1 MRDTWS
7 PEQYDRF
14 RDERSRPFYDLASL
28 VVRRPGMRVL
38 DLGCG
43 SGRLTAWLHGELGA
57 RETLGID
64 ASPSMLAQT
73 AEYASSASGLRFDEA
88 DIASYEPDAPFDLV
102 LSNAA
107 LQWLPDHPAL
117 FARIARWIAPGG
129 QLAVQMPANFSHPS
143 HRTAAEL
150 AAEPPF
156 VEALEG
162 WSRVDP
168 VLGPEAYAVLLAEL
182 GLRRDDAPASP
193 DVRVQVY
200 LHDLAEPL
208 EVLEWVRG
216 SLLTAYERRLP
227 PELFEAFLARYA
239 ERLREELGSAG
250 PYLYPFKRVLFWGR
264 RPD

>member
-7 PEQYDRF
+7 PQQYDRF
-14 RDERSRPFYDLASL
+14 RDERSRPFYDLAAL

-43 SGRLTAWLHGELGA
+43 SGRLTAWLHAELEA
-57 RETLGID
+57 ADTLGID
-64 ASPSMLAQT
+64 SSPAMLAQT
-73 AEYASSASGLRFDEA
+73 AEHAAREAGLRFAEA

-102 LSNAA
+102 FSNAA
-107 LQWLPDHPAL
+107 LQWLPDHETL
-117 FARIARWIAPGG
+117 LGRIARWVAPGG

-150 AAEPPF
+150 AAEAPF

-168 VLGPEAYAVLLAEL
+168 VLGPEAYAVRLAEL
-182 GLRRDDAPASP
+182 GLRRDDAPPSP

-200 LHDLAEPL
+200 LHELAEPL
-208 EVLEWVRG
+208 EVLQWVRG

-227 PELFEAFLARYA
+227 AELYELFLARYA
-239 ERLREELGSAG
+239 ERLRAELGDAR